1 MALEAAEKGKYLS
14 EIDNC
19 KAILILYKL
28 NTDKEILFS
37 ITLRINQIIEAEGR
51 TKEVYVCRVLRL

>member
-1 MALEAAEKGKYLS
+1 MALEAAGKGKYLS

-19 KAILILYKL
+19 KAKLILYKL

-37 ITLRINQIIEAEGR
+37 ITLRINQIIEVEGR

>member
-1 MALEAAEKGKYLS
+1 MALEAAGKGKYLS

-28 NTDKEILFS
+28 NTDKKSYFPSGSE
-37 ITLRINQIIEAEGR
+37 
-51 TKEVYVCRVLRL
+51 

>member
-28 NTDKEILFS
+28 NTDKKSYFPSGSE
-37 ITLRINQIIEAEGR
+37 
-51 TKEVYVCRVLRL
+51 